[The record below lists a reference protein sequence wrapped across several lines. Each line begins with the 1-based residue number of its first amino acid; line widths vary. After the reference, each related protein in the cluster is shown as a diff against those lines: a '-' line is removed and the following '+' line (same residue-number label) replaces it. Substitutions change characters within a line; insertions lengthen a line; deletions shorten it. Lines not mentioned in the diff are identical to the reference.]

1 MRRAIFGSE
10 VGSHFAPGFG
20 AVHEIRPSRIRLR
33 LGQPARFAAYGAMLL
48 VAIAAIGHMH

>member
-20 AVHEIRPSRIRLR
+20 AVHEIRPSRIRFR
-33 LGQPARFAAYGAMLL
+33 LGQPGRLAACGTMIL